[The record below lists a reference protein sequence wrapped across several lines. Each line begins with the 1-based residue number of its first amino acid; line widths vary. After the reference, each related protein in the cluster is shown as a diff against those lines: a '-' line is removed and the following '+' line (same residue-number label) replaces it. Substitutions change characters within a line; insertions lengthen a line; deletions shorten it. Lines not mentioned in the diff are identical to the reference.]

1 MHGSKLYV
9 GNLNYSVTK
18 EQLVELFSAYGTVSE
33 VKIIEGK
40 GFGFVEMSS
49 QAEAENAKNALDGS
63 DLKGR
68 NLKVN
73 EARPQNR
80 ERRDFRR

>member
-1 MHGSKLYV
+1 
-9 GNLNYSVTK
+9 
-18 EQLVELFSAYGTVSE
+18 
-33 VKIIEGK
+33 
-40 GFGFVEMSS
+40 MSS